1 MKKLIIS
8 LLAVTLMFTA
18 CGPKDAEKVKNT
30 EETAHSEFDILLA
43 AENIDEA
50 HFLYFYDFIAGNMAT
65 GGEQLS
71 EYKNPY
77 PQTTY
82 YAHMEDCD
90 TVDELKDLA
99 CTYFSEEV
107 FENSFM
113 SEFEPKCEGTPPYL
127 IEVDGIIYNNLNYGV
142 GGKVI
147 FMHET
152 AEITELKDNTAIVTM
167 QYYNAIDETLK
178 ETTTVEMVYEN
189 DRWVFNQAF
198 LLKKYE

>member
-1 MKKLIIS
+1 M
-8 LLAVTLMFTA
+8 AVTLMFTA

-50 HFLYFYDFIAGNMAT
+50 HFLYFYDFIAGDMAT

-113 SEFEPKCEGTPPYL
+113 SESEPKCEGTPPYL

>member
-8 LLAVTLMFTA
+8 LLAVTLLFTA
-18 CGPKDAEKVKNT
+18 CGPKDAEKDKNT

-50 HFLYFYDFIAGNMAT
+50 HFLYFYDFIGGDMAT
-65 GGEQLS
+65 GGEQLP
-71 EYKNPY
+71 EDKNPY
-77 PQTTY
+77 PQTAY
-82 YAHMEDCD
+82 YAHKEDCD
-90 TVDELKDLA
+90 TVEELKDLV

-107 FENSFM
+107 FKNSFM
-113 SEFEPKCEGTPPYL
+113 SGFEPKYEGTPPYL

-142 GGKVI
+142 GGKAI

-152 AEITELKDNTAIVTM
+152 AEVTELKGNTAIVTM

-178 ETTTVEMVYEN
+178 ETTTIEMVYEN